1 MKNVVILAG
10 LSISLSACVASTAP
24 PQVMH
29 TPSNFRQIPIQSAP
43 PAEGSLYSQG
53 MENSLYTDMRARN
66 TGDVITILIEEN
78 LKGAKNA
85 STSASKTSDMNLGL
99 TGILGLEFNEA
110 MQPNY
115 KGTVDAK
122 KAIGGTTT
130 DSFDGSGKTSRDA
143 SLRGTVS
150 ARVLQVLPDG
160 NLFVE
165 GTRELKIN
173 NETQYLVLS
182 GVVRPKDVTPDN
194 TISSTKLADARI
206 EYTGE
211 GVLSDKQSPGWLGR
225 ILGAVAPF

>member
-1 MKNVVILAG
+1 MKKNILACSA
-10 LSISLSACVASTAP
+10 LLLSACAGTAP

-43 PAEGSLYSQG
+43 PAEGSLYSPG
-53 MENSLYTDMRARN
+53 TESSLYSDMRARN

-78 LKGAKNA
+78 LRGTKNA
-85 STSASKTSDMNLGL
+85 STSTSKKSDMNLGL

-115 KGTVDAK
+115 KGTVDAT
-122 KAIGGTTT
+122 KAIGGASS
-130 DSFDGSGKTSRDA
+130 DSFNGSGKTSRDA

-173 NETQYLVLS
+173 NETQFLILS

-206 EYTGE
+206 EYTGA
-211 GVLSDKQSPGWLGR
+211 GTLSEKQSPGWLGR
-225 ILGAVAPF
+225 ILGTVAPF